1 MSYEIQVSK
10 SLLRSLTELPEK
22 IQPSIVEFVYGSLA
36 NSPCR
41 VGKKLVEPLVGI
53 WSARR
58 GEYRILYE
66 VDEQS
71 KAVHV
76 MAVHHGRDAY
86 RQR

>member
-10 SLLRSLTELPEK
+10 SFLKSLSLLPDK
-22 IQPSIVEFVYGSLA
+22 IQPSMVEFLYGSLA
-36 NSPCR
+36 NSTYR
-41 VGKKLVEPLVGI
+41 VGKELVEPLAGI

-76 MAVHHGRDAY
+76 MAVHHRRDAY